1 MSNNLYPICSF
12 IVAKDKNGKWVN
24 FLCLEADTKK
34 KVLMMSLDG
43 YTDISLPFG
52 RLKYII

>member
-24 FLCLEADTKK
+24 LLCLEADTKK

-52 RLKYII
+52 RLKYIG